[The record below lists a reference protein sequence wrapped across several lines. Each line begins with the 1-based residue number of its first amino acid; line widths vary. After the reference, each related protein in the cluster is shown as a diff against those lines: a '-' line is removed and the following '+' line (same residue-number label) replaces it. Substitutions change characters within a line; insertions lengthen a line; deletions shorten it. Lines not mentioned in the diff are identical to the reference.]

1 MDSSTPGLPV
11 HHQTTKPAQTH
22 VHHVSDVIE
31 PSHPLSYSSTPA
43 FNLSSIKVFS
53 NESVLCIRWPKYLS
67 FSFSISPSKEYSGL
81 LSFLIDW
88 LDLLG
93 VLETLKSLQY
103 YSSKAAVLQCSA
115 FFIVHLS
122 DPYVTTEKAIASTRQ
137 TFAGKVMSL
146 LFHMLS
152 RLAMA
157 FLPRSKH
164 L

>member
-1 MDSSTPGLPV
+1 M
-11 HHQTTKPAQTH
+11 
-22 VHHVSDVIE
+22 
-31 PSHPLSYSSTPA
+31 
-43 FNLSSIKVFS
+43 
-53 NESVLCIRWPKYLS
+53 S

-103 YSSKAAVLQCSA
+103 YNSKAAVLQCSA